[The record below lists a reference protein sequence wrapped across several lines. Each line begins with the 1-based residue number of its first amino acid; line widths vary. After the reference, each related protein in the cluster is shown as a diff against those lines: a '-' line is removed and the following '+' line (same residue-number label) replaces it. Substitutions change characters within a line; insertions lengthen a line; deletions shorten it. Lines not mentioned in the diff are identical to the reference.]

1 METEE
6 DIPMNNPAYRV
17 LPGVPADHRL
27 TAERHTDT
35 RFAPTRFDSRAE
47 ADRRREE
54 LRFSLRMA
62 AGLYPWPERTPLNVR
77 REPAGEYDGFRI
89 EKIMFET
96 RPGFWSTGNLYLP
109 DPMPE
114 GKCPAI
120 LNVIGHW
127 QRQRLTRMD
136 EADYPEQIANFAMMG
151 FVCLVTDM
159 IGMVDSRQIS
169 HGYGGGERELWLSNG
184 LGVQLWNN
192 IRALDLLEGM
202 PEVDADRIGVTGAS
216 GGGSQSLFLAL
227 LDERIR
233 AAAPINMIS
242 LLMQGGCACENAPGL
257 RRDTDNGE
265 MCSLIAPRPL
275 FLAGSTGDWTREQE
289 TLEAPAIRDVYRLYG
304 AEADFETYYQVAEHQ
319 YNAKTRRRVYSF
331 FAKHLMGREI
341 AWDERPVDVGDVLDL
356 TWFRDAG
363 HAPGFSDD
371 DAFFAAFCEERTAAV
386 KRLPAPEKRKMLRW
400 MTGIG
405 KEARTADPNTETADG
420 VRIEKSVA
428 MAEGGVCI
436 PFVRLIPE
444 NWDTER
450 VCLVLGGEGKDV
462 LDRPEVR
469 ELLDGGEALV
479 SGDLMETGE
488 YGGAKIDTAQRY
500 FTTFH
505 DTPDACRASDV
516 SLLWQVTRETGPSC
530 SLRAYGTAAVASA
543 CALPL
548 LDGVKN
554 ASLEEA
560 AIRDGDC
567 FIPGIALLGGPAG
580 CLALA
585 DCPTETF

>member
-1 METEE
+1 
-6 DIPMNNPAYRV
+6 MNNPAYRV

-109 DPMPE
+109 DPIPE
-114 GKCPAI
+114 GKRPAI
-120 LNVIGHW
+120 LSVIGHW
-127 QRQRLTRMD
+127 ERQRLTRT
-136 EADYPEQIANFAMMG
+136 EAADYPQQIANFAMMG

-257 RRDTDNGE
+257 RRETDNGE

-289 TLEAPAIRDVYRLYG
+289 VREAPAIREVYRLYG
-304 AEADFETYYQVAEHQ
+304 AEDGFETYYQVAPHQ
-319 YNAKTRRRVYSF
+319 YNAKTRRRVYAF

-341 AWDERPVDVGDVLDL
+341 AWEERPVDVGDVLDL
-356 TWFRDAG
+356 TWFRDEG
-363 HAPGFSDD
+363 RAPGVSGDGE
-371 DAFFAAFCEERTAAV
+371 FFAAHQAERRAAMAA
-386 KRLPAPEKRKMLRW
+386 LPAPEKRRMLAW
-400 MTGIG
+400 MTGVG
-405 KEARTADPNTETADG
+405 GEAKTADPDVETADG
-420 VRIEKSVA
+420 ARVERSVVLSRRGE
-428 MAEGGVCI
+428 MI

-444 NWDTER
+444 NWDGKR
-450 VCLVLGGEGKDV
+450 VVLVLGPEGKDV
-462 LDRPEVR
+462 LNRPEVR
-469 ELLDGGEALV
+469 ELLDSGSALV
-479 SGDLMETGE
+479 SGDLFGDGE
-488 YGGAKIDTAQRY
+488 YAGTQVTVLGGPQAERFY
-500 FTTFH
+500 TTFH
-505 DTPDACRASDV
+505 YTPDAHRASDAA
-516 SLLWQVTRETGPSC
+516 LLWQVARKTGSLC
-530 SLRAYGTAAVASA
+530 SLRAYGEAAVPAA

>member
-1 METEE
+1 MTE
-6 DIPMNNPAYRV
+6 NPTYRV
-17 LPGVPADHRL
+17 LPGTPADHRL
-27 TAERHTDT
+27 TADRHTDT
-35 RFAPTRFDSRAE
+35 RFAPTRFFSREE

-62 AGLYPWPERTPLNVR
+62 AGLYPWPEKTPLNVR
-77 REPAGEYDGFRI
+77 REPVGRFDGFRI

-109 DPMPE
+109 DPMPS

-127 QRQRLTRMD
+127 ERQRLTRMNT
-136 EADYPEQIANFAMMG
+136 ADYPQQIANFAMMG

-169 HGYGGGERELWLSNG
+169 HQYGGGEKERWLSNG

-192 IRALDLLEGM
+192 IRALDLLEAM
-202 PEVDADRIGVTGAS
+202 PEVDAAHIGVTGAS

-227 LDERIR
+227 ADERIR

-257 RRDTDNGE
+257 RRETDNCE

-289 TLEAPAIRDVYRLYG
+289 TLEAPAIRGVYRLYG
-304 AEADFETYYQVAEHQ
+304 AEDRFETYYQVAEHQ
-319 YNAKTRRRVYSF
+319 YNAKTRRRVYTF

-341 AWDERPVDVGDVLDL
+341 IWDERPVDVGDVLDL

-363 HAPGFSDD
+363 HAPGISDD
-371 DAFFAAFCEERTAAV
+371 EEFFAAFRKERMTAVAALSV
-386 KRLPAPEKRKMLRW
+386 SEKRKMLRW

-405 KEARTADPNTETADG
+405 EKAKTADPNAEIRDG

-428 MAEGGVCI
+428 MAERGECI

-444 NWDTER
+444 NWDGAR

-462 LDRPEVR
+462 LDRPEVKN
-469 ELLDGGEALV
+469 LLAGGTALV
-479 SGDLMETGE
+479 SGDLFETGE
-488 YGGAKIDTAQRY
+488 YGDAKMNTESHY
-500 FTTFH
+500 FTTFRY
-505 DTPDACRASDV
+505 PSDACRASDV
-516 SLLWQVTRETGPSC
+516 SLLWQVTRDTGSSC
-530 SLRAYGTAAVASA
+530 SLRAYGSAAIAAA
-543 CALPL
+543 CALPFL
-548 LDGVKN
+548 EGAGK
-554 ASLEEA
+554 ASLEEK
-560 AIRDGDC
+560 AIREGDC
-567 FIPGIALLGGPAG
+567 FIPGLSLLGGPEG

-585 DCPTETF
+585 DCPVEGF

>member
-1 METEE
+1 MNRPAFQVLGG
-6 DIPMNNPAYRV
+6 IPS
-17 LPGVPADHRL
+17 DSRL
-27 TAERHTDT
+27 TADRHTDT
-35 RFAPTRFDSRAE
+35 RFPPTRFFTREEAE
-47 ADRRREE
+47 RRREE
-54 LRFSLRMA
+54 LRFNVRMA
-62 AGLYPWPERTPLNVR
+62 AGLYPWPEKTPLSVR
-77 REPAGEYDGFRI
+77 REPVGSYEGFRI

-169 HGYGGGERELWLSNG
+169 HDYGGGERELWLSNG

-192 IRALDLLEGM
+192 IRALDLLTAM
-202 PEVDADRIGVTGAS
+202 PEVDPERIGVTGAS

-242 LLMQGGCACENAPGL
+242 LLMQGGCMCENAPGL

-289 TLEAPAIRDVYRLYG
+289 VREAPAIREVYRLYG
-304 AEADFETYYQVAEHQ
+304 AEDVFETYYQVAPHQ
-319 YNAKTRRRVYSF
+319 YNAKTRRRVYAF
-331 FAKHLMGREI
+331 FARHLMGREI
-341 AWDERPVDVGDVLDL
+341 AWEERPVDVGDVLDL

-363 HAPGFSDD
+363 HAPGIEGDE
-371 DAFFAAFCEERTAAV
+371 AFFAAHQTERRAAV
-386 KRLPAPEKRKMLRW
+386 ANLPACEKRRMLAW

-405 KEARTADPNTETADG
+405 HEAKTADPDTEIADG
-420 VRIEKSVA
+420 VRIEKSVVLSDRGE
-428 MAEGGVCI
+428 MI

-444 NWDTER
+444 NWDGER
-450 VCLVLGGEGKDV
+450 VTLILGPEGKDV
-462 LDRPEVR
+462 LDRPEIR
-469 ELLDGGEALV
+469 ALLDSGTSLV
-479 SGDLMETGE
+479 SGDLFGDGE
-488 YGGAKIDTAQRY
+488 YAGAKVKILGGPQAERY
-500 FTTFH
+500 YTTFH
-505 DTPDACRASDV
+505 YTMDAHRASDV
-516 SLLWQVTRETGPSC
+516 SLLWQIARKTGSLC
-530 SLRAYGTAAVASA
+530 SLRAYGGAAIPSA

-548 LDGVKN
+548 LDGVES
-554 ASLEEA
+554 AAIEEA
-560 AIRDGDC
+560 PLREEPC
-567 FIPGIALLGGPAG
+567 VIPGIMLLGGPAG

-585 DCPTETF
+585 DCPKTTF

>member
-1 METEE
+1 MS
-6 DIPMNNPAYRV
+6 NPAYRV
-17 LPGVPADHRL
+17 LPGVPADSRL
-27 TAERHTDT
+27 TADRHTDT
-35 RFAPTRFDSRAE
+35 RFPPTRFFTREE
-47 ADRRREE
+47 AGRRREE

-62 AGLYPWPERTPLNVR
+62 AGLFPWPEKTPLNVR
-77 REPAGEYDGFRI
+77 REPVGAFGGFRI

-114 GKCPAI
+114 GKRPAI

-127 QRQRLTRMD
+127 QRQRLTRME
-136 EADYPEQIANFAMMG
+136 EADYPQQIANFAMMG

-169 HGYGGGERELWLSNG
+169 HEYGGGERELWLSNG

-192 IRALDLLEGM
+192 IRALDLLESM
-202 PEVDADRIGVTGAS
+202 PEVDGARIGVTGAS

-242 LLMQGGCACENAPGL
+242 LLMQGGCMCENAPGL
-257 RRDTDNGE
+257 RRETDNGE

-289 TLEAPAIRDVYRLYG
+289 VREAPAIRDVYRLYG
-304 AEADFETYYQVAEHQ
+304 AEDRFETYYQVAPHQ

-331 FAKHLMGREI
+331 FAKHLMGRETV
-341 AWDERPVDVGDVLDL
+341 WEERPVDVGDVLDL
-356 TWFRDAG
+356 TWFHDAG
-363 HAPGFSDD
+363 RAPGVSGDEE
-371 DAFFAAFCEERTAAV
+371 FFAAHRAERSAAV
-386 KRLPAPEKRKMLRW
+386 GKLSAEEKRRMLAW
-400 MTGIG
+400 MTGAG
-405 KEARTADPNTETADG
+405 GEARIADPDAGTSDG
-420 VRIEKSVA
+420 VRIERSVVTSGRGE
-428 MAEGGVCI
+428 MI

-444 NWDTER
+444 NWDGAR

-469 ELLDGGEALV
+469 AMLAGGIALV
-479 SGDLMETGE
+479 SGDLFGDGE
-488 YGGAKIDTAQRY
+488 YAGAKATVLGGAQAERY

-505 DTPDACRASDV
+505 YTPDAHRASDV
-516 SLLWQVTRETGPSC
+516 SLLWQTARKTGSVC
-530 SLRAYGTAAVASA
+530 SLRAYGTAAIPAA

-548 LDGVKN
+548 LVGAAK

-560 AIRDGDC
+560 PLRDGAC
-567 FIPGIALLGGPAG
+567 GIPGIQLLGGPEG

-585 DCPTETF
+585 DCAVEVF